1 MERGQVDDFVIA
13 WSDRGEVE
21 NYLLRNGQTCWMG
34 AESEEGI
41 TWSNSLGWRG
51 RLEASQGSLS
61 LSTER
66 PSMVRGLGDGE
77 GPSSGPTVFRI
88 QGNRF
93 TIMATV
99 FFCNRICFSPVEGFF
114 YGKPST
120 REVGISTV
128 QSTAVGVRN
137 KLGKRGVERGIT

>member
-77 GPSSGPTVFRI
+77 VCLFVCLFVIGFAPSLDTPCG
-88 QGNRF
+88 
-93 TIMATV
+93 A
-99 FFCNRICFSPVEGFF
+99 EGRQRC
-114 YGKPST
+114 SL
-120 REVGISTV
+120 RS
-128 QSTAVGVRN
+128 
-137 KLGKRGVERGIT
+137 KLADHARDLAP